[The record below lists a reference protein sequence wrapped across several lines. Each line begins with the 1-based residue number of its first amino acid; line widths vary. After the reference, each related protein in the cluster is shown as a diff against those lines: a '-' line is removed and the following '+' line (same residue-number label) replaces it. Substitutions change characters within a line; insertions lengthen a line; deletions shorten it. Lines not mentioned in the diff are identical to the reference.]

1 MFRYCM
7 GWMLGIFLVGCSS
20 QTPTPSLDSN
30 QTALE
35 EKSTSE
41 IEPLNERIQEVY
53 WKLIGIQGKAILT
66 EENEREAYIIL
77 KLENQRLQG
86 FGGCNILLGSYVLKE
101 AQKEVHFMHVASTM
115 MACPRMNDETAFL
128 KTLEQI
134 NRYTI
139 DNGVLIFLHDN
150 EEKMSFAASFEP

>member
-35 EKSTSE
+35 EKNISE
-41 IEPLNERIQEVY
+41 AEPLEERIQEVY

-86 FGGCNILLGSYVLKE
+86 FGGCNILMGSYVLDETNKKVSFT
-101 AQKEVHFMHVASTM
+101 QVASTM
-115 MACPRMNDETAFL
+115 MACARLKDETAFVQ
-128 KTLEQI
+128 TLATI
-134 NRYTI
+134 NHYTI
-139 DNGVLIFLHDN
+139 DKGVLILMHDN
-150 EEKMSFAASFEP
+150 EEKMSFEASFEP